1 MQWRDYLEKS
11 GIQNKAD
18 LQVVSIHVKDITR
31 SEGKRTNGATLEDF
45 YKCSHADLSVFNF
58 IFPGIY

>member
-18 LQVVSIHVKDITR
+18 LQVVSIHMKGITR
-31 SEGKRTNGATLEDF
+31 SEGKGTNGATLGDF
-45 YKCSHADLSVFNF
+45 YKCSRADLSVFNF
-58 IFPGIY
+58 IFSGFY